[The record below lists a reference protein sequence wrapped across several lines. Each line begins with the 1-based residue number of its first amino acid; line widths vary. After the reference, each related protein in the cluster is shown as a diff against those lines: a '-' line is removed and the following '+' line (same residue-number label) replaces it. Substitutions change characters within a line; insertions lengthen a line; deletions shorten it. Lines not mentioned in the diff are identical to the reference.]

1 MRDFWLGVAP
11 EHRVALLCLLAA
23 PLLLVQV
30 RAWRAADGDVRW
42 CSGLLGTLAVVHLG
56 LPWAF
61 GSVVSAGLFGWL
73 AVRCVAG
80 RSWRV
85 QAGFLVTAQLLLFVA
100 ASGVRVATPD
110 QVGLT
115 VSALELALLSISCRR
130 ALARVGTV
138 ALVFV
143 FGTAM
148 WVVSIAGH
156 DHDGDGVDRIQAGTV
171 QRPAGPPS
179 TAVERAA
186 ARDLAAQVRASTARY
201 ATLAAA
207 EADGYHAT
215 GPRTGLQVHFEH
227 KGHQNDDR
235 VLDPAAPEQL
245 VYAVRGDRTRLLGV
259 VFQVPVAGAA
269 GPAIGGADTRWHA
282 HDVCVSLLP
291 LGFGVVSPFGSCPG
305 FTFATT
311 LPEMI
316 HVWVVDPPGGPYA
329 THLDDAWIA
338 ALP

>member
-1 MRDFWLGVAP
+1 MRDFWLGIAP
-11 EHRVALLCLLAA
+11 EHRVGLLCLLAS
-23 PLLLVQV
+23 PLLLVQI
-30 RAWRAADGDVRW
+30 RRWRAAPGEVRW
-42 CSGLLGTLAVVHLG
+42 CSGLLGTLAIVHLG
-56 LPWAF
+56 LPVWF

-73 AVRCVAG
+73 AVRCVTG

-100 ASGVRVATPD
+100 ASGVRAATAD
-110 QVGLT
+110 QVALT

-138 ALVFV
+138 ALVLV

-148 WVVSIAGH
+148 WVVSIAVH
-156 DHDGDGVDRIQAGTV
+156 DHDGVDRIQAGTV
-171 QRPAGPPS
+171 QRPAGPAS

-186 ARDLAAQVRASTARY
+186 ARDLAAQVRAATARY

-207 EADGYHAT
+207 EADGYRAT
-215 GPRTGLQVHFEH
+215 GPKTGLQVHFEH
-227 KGHQNDDR
+227 KGHQSDDR

-291 LGFGVVSPFGSCPG
+291 PGFGVVSPFGSCPG
-305 FTFATT
+305 LTFATT

-329 THLDDAWIA
+329 AHVEDDWVER
-338 ALP
+338 LP

>member
-11 EHRVALLCLLAA
+11 EHRVGLLCLLAS
-23 PLLLVQV
+23 PLLLVQL
-30 RAWRAADGDVRW
+30 RRWRAAGFEERW
-42 CSGLLGTLAVVHLG
+42 CSGLLGTLAIVHLG
-56 LPWAF
+56 LPVWF
-61 GSVVSAGLFGWL
+61 GSVLSAGLFGWL

-85 QAGFLVTAQLLLFVA
+85 QTGFLVTAQLLLFVA
-100 ASGVRVATPD
+100 AAGVRAVTPD

-115 VSALELALLSISCRR
+115 VAVLELALLSIACRR
-130 ALARVGTV
+130 ALARVGVV

-143 FGTAM
+143 FGTAV
-148 WVVSIAGH
+148 WVLSIAGH
-156 DHDGDGVDRIQAGTV
+156 DHDGVDRIQAGTV
-171 QRPAGPPS
+171 QRQAGPPP
-179 TAVERAA
+179 TAVQRAA

-207 EADGYHAT
+207 QADGYHAT
-215 GPRTGLQVHFEH
+215 GPRTGTQVHFEH

-269 GPAIGGADTRWHA
+269 GPAIGGAGTRWHA

-291 LGFGVVSPFGSCPG
+291 PGFGVVSPFGSCPG
-305 FTFATT
+305 FAFATT

-329 THLDDAWIA
+329 EHLDDAWVD

>member
-11 EHRVALLCLLAA
+11 EHRVALLCLFAA
-23 PLLLVQV
+23 PLLLVQL
-30 RAWRAADGDVRW
+30 RAWRSTAGDVRW
-42 CSGLLGTLAVVHLG
+42 CSGLLGTLALVHIG

-61 GSVVSAGLFGWL
+61 GSLVSAGLFGWL

-85 QAGFLVTAQLLLFVA
+85 QSGFLVTAQLLLFVA
-100 ASGVRVATPD
+100 ASGVRAATPD
-110 QVGLT
+110 QVALT
-115 VSALELALLSISCRR
+115 VSVLELALLSVASRR

-143 FGTAM
+143 FGAAM

-156 DHDGDGVDRIQAGTV
+156 DHDGADRIQAGTV
-171 QRPAGPPS
+171 QRPAGPPPG
-179 TAVERAA
+179 AVQRAA
-186 ARDLAAQVRASTARY
+186 ARDLAAQVRASSARY

-207 EADGYHAT
+207 EADGYRAT
-215 GPRTGLQVHFEH
+215 GPRTGPQVHFEH
-227 KGHQNDDR
+227 KGHQSDGR

-245 VYAVRGDRTRLLGV
+245 VYAVRGDRARLLGV
-259 VFQVPVAGAA
+259 VFQVPVAGDA
-269 GPAIGGADTRWHA
+269 GPAIGGARWHA
-282 HDVCVSLLP
+282 HDVCVGLLP
-291 LGFGVVSPFGSCPG
+291 PGFGVVSPFGSCPG
-305 FTFATT
+305 LTVATT

-329 THLDDAWIA
+329 DHVDDDWVE

>member
-1 MRDFWLGVAP
+1 VRDFWLGIAP
-11 EHRVALLCLLAA
+11 EHRVALLCLVAA
-23 PLLLVQV
+23 PLLLLQW
-30 RAWRAADGDVRW
+30 RRWRAAPAEVRW
-42 CSGLLGTLAVVHLG
+42 CSGLLGTLALVHLG
-56 LPWAF
+56 LPVWF
-61 GSVVSAGLFGWL
+61 GSALSAGLFGWL
-73 AVRCVAG
+73 AVRCLAG

-85 QAGFLVTAQLLLFVA
+85 QSGFLVTAQLLLFVA
-100 ASGVRVATPD
+100 VSGVRAATAD
-110 QVGLT
+110 QVALT
-115 VSALELALLSISCRR
+115 VAALELALLSVSCRR
-130 ALARVGTV
+130 VLARVGVV

-156 DHDGDGVDRIQAGTV
+156 EHDGVDRIQAGTV
-171 QRPAGPPS
+171 QRPAGPPA
-179 TAVERAA
+179 TAVQRAA
-186 ARDLAAQVRASTARY
+186 ARDLAAQVRVATARY

-207 EADGYHAT
+207 EADGYRAA
-215 GPRTGLQVHFEH
+215 GARTGTQVHFEH
-227 KGHQNDDR
+227 KGHQNDGR
-235 VLDPAAPEQL
+235 VLDPQAPEQL

-259 VFQVPVAGAA
+259 VFQVEVAGAA

-291 LGFGVVSPFGSCPG
+291 PGFGVVSPFGSCPG
-305 FTFATT
+305 LTVATT

-329 THLDDAWIA
+329 THLDDAWVA